1 MILCDANVLLYAY
14 NPTAREHTGARNWLE
29 TALTGSEWVGFCWP
43 VLSCF
48 LRLSTSSR
56 AYLDPLSMEEAIE
69 IVNSWLHRANAQLV
83 LPTDR
88 HWVVFS
94 RLLNEGKVRGP
105 LTSDAEIAAYAIE
118 HGASLATTDRDF
130 SRFPGLTSFNPLG
143 S

>member
-14 NPTAREHTGARNWLE
+14 NPVAKEHTLARNWLE
-29 TALTGSEWVGFCWP
+29 ATFSGSEWLAFCWP

-48 LRLSTSSR
+48 VRLSTSSR

-69 IVNSWLHRANAQLV
+69 IVNSWLHRTNAQLV

-88 HWVVFS
+88 HWLIFS
-94 RLLNEGKVRGP
+94 QILVEGKVRGP
-105 LTSDAEIAAYAIE
+105 LTTDAEIAAYAVE
-118 HGASLATTDRDF
+118 YGASLATTDRDF
-130 SRFPGLTSFNPLG
+130 ARFPSVTSFNPLG